1 MEPFNLTQINHLV
14 LEKNHLTENTKADD
28 IIQITEDL
36 CGLHSTNLTSSY
48 LSLFVR
54 MVNFK
59 KEDLETELYIKKTM
73 GRIRGMR
80 RTLFI
85 QTKNLIPIVHAAT
98 FKLSEKSFE
107 KYMEYHGITWKDY
120 QEVSKSI
127 IKILKG
133 KELSASEIRK
143 DLNSELNIPAII
155 QLMCNYG
162 LLIRGRPIKDW
173 KDRRNNYVLFSEY
186 FPKVDLAS
194 LNEKDAIKQLVQRYI
209 KSYGPVTESD
219 ISWWSGLTKTKI
231 REALKAIESTL
242 KKIKI
247 SSLKGQFILNNFDL
261 RQLEGNIY
269 SNKPNII
276 LLPELDPYA
285 MGYKERERY
294 INSDNYNKVFDR
306 SGNITATILLDGCI
320 IGVWDTEQKPEK
332 LVKLHLFYPIE
343 EDLRKKIYSKAQELG
358 KFIFES
364 KVQIKEIESMTPLTN
379 RTAGGFMTPLKNS

>member
-1 MEPFNLTQINHLV
+1 
-14 LEKNHLTENTKADD
+14 
-28 IIQITEDL
+28 
-36 CGLHSTNLTSSY
+36 
-48 LSLFVR
+48 